1 VTYTPRIDLEKDWG
15 EESDAYRAKWFSKEQ
30 IVAAWP
36 CLPATDAIRAE
47 IAR

>member
-15 EESDAYRAKWFSKEQ
+15 EESDACRAKWFSKEQ
-30 IVAAWP
+30 SVAAWS
-36 CLPATDAIRAE
+36 CLPAIRAE